1 MSLNWRKPLKRE
13 KNYRKNAKNVSLAEP
28 IKTRKIL
35 MQITLNW
42 RKPLKREKTIAQK

>member
-1 MSLNWRKPLKRE
+1 MSLNWRKPLKAK
-13 KNYRKNAKNVSLAEP
+13 KNQHKNAKNINLAEP